1 MREAIRKR
9 TEEMGLEK
17 SVLSKQLI
25 QEANARAK
33 AGESVQGLDLTKIR
47 GNIPDNMPSM
57 LYDPEDEMSEEEKEE
72 VDPVGQMS
80 IVKQFE
86 NELTNAKWPDA
97 GAVLRE
103 VAIMLGVVAVTAAI
117 IIFWDRFL
125 RDFYTD
131 TLNLI
136 PSKEQMNMR
145 FEGLE
150 L

>member
-9 TEEMGLEK
+9 TQEMGLEK
-17 SVLSKQLI
+17 SVISKQII
-25 QEANARAK
+25 QEANERAK
-33 AGESVQGLDLTKIR
+33 AGESVQGLDLSKIR

-57 LYDPEDEMSEEEKEE
+57 LYDPEDEMTEEEKEE
-72 VDPVGQMS
+72 VDPVGQMNL
-80 IVKQFE
+80 IKQAE
-86 NELTNAKWPDA
+86 NELTNAKWPGT

-103 VAIMLGVVAVTAAI
+103 VATMLAVVAVTAAL

-125 RDFYTD
+125 REFYTND
-131 TLNLI
+131 LKMI
-136 PSKEQMNMR
+136 PSKEMINTR